1 MTQLLTNPAVL
12 ACYFGCLCCFV
23 VAIMTFVVWVIWVM
37 YDSYVRGATDVS
49 ACVPE
54 HDIWWFIIWAYLW
67 GIIVGC
73 GRGIAD
79 LSVNVA
85 LSVNQSDAT
94 TVMWWKGGML
104 LFTFLAQLVLM
115 TAVSIWGYTMWT
127 TMPGSCESVYE
138 NKYPDLLFVFH
149 LYVILFVICLFAYLA
164 LIIFLAIMVYF
175 GVIRNLPPDHPLRA
189 VVDPVADVVNMA
201 SYTPILSEI
210 PGHPGRRPPPEQ
222 DAEYV

>member
-1 MTQLLTNPAVL
+1 
-12 ACYFGCLCCFV
+12 
-23 VAIMTFVVWVIWVM
+23 MTFVVWVIWVM

-189 VVDPVADVVNMA
+189 VVDPVTLPPA
-201 SYTPILSEI
+201 PLSTTALR
-210 PGHPGRRPPPEQ
+210 PAPRPAPPPLPCCELNAQ
-222 DAEYV
+222 GPCSSQPL